1 MISDSIVDINAALDD
16 IISKRRV
23 GKRAAPRIDE
33 PLPLGRGGGRRNQ
46 RRRNSGGGGGF
57 GNAGFGNSGF
67 GNQSFGSNSG
77 SFGNSGFGNSGFGN
91 SGFGNTGPR
100 RQFGGGGGRRTNN
113 TSGEDVV
120 WINISNLPDT
130 VLTGDLQ
137 ELFQEFNLLGV
148 GVHYDEFGQHMGTAD
163 LFVDGRSAKAILREY
178 ANIAIDGQKI
188 RFAIVNEQAAAT
200 PQFQNQQRRDNLR
213 GGRRRGNAAGGGGGR
228 RGGGGGAGGGG
239 GRRIRSDSGQSSR
252 TYSRFENFFKDLYV
266 VGFCG

>member
-1 MISDSIVDINAALDD
+1 
-16 IISKRRV
+16 
-23 GKRAAPRIDE
+23 
-33 PLPLGRGGGRRNQ
+33 
-46 RRRNSGGGGGF
+46 
-57 GNAGFGNSGF
+57 GFGNSGF
-67 GNQSFGSNSG
+67 GNV
-77 SFGNSGFGNSGFGN
+77 
-91 SGFGNTGPR
+91 GPR

-213 GGRRRGNAAGGGGGR
+213 GGRRH
-228 RGGGGGAGGGG
+228 
-239 GRRIRSDSGQSSR
+239 
-252 TYSRFENFFKDLYV
+252 LYV
-266 VGFCG
+266 VGFCRVILGNFLGFDWEIFGIIGESRSPIGRATGGGVSKPRRVGRNTTNQ